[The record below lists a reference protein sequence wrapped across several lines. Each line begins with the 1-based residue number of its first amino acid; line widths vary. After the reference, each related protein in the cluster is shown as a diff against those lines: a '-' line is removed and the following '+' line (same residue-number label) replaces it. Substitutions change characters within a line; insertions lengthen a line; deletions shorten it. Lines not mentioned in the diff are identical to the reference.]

1 VMGRGEGPWRIT
13 KEYRLGMDA
22 PELAVRYTL
31 GGMKGLW
38 FGAEFCLS
46 LLAGNDPSRYFEI
59 PGAGLED
66 RSLASRGQSE
76 GVKELRMVDEWLKL
90 DVCLSFSEPAS
101 LIRFPIETVS
111 QSESGI
117 ERTYQGSVMLALFK
131 VVEDEV
137 ELSISLKVE
146 NH

>member
-1 VMGRGEGPWRIT
+1 
-13 KEYRLGMDA
+13 
-22 PELAVRYTL
+22 
-31 GGMKGLW
+31 
-38 FGAEFCLS
+38 
-46 LLAGNDPSRYFEI
+46 
-59 PGAGLED
+59 
-66 RSLASRGQSE
+66 
-76 GVKELRMVDEWLKL
+76 L